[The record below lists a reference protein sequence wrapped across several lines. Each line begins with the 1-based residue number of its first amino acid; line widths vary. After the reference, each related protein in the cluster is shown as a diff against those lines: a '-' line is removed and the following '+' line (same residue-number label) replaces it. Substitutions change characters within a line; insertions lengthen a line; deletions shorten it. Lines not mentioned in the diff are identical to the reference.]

1 VTLDR
6 LQRRALMADNLI
18 EKIKRLQASIESDCL
33 DIRERAALEAKIEDL
48 TGYAAQLRAGE
59 AVGRAT
65 SRGPKPQRIFK
76 TEGSP

>member
-1 VTLDR
+1 MDR
-6 LQRRALMADNLI
+6 TTYGRDLA
-18 EKIKRLQASIESDCL
+18 ASLAPARGDLAAAACL
-33 DIRERAALEAKIEDL
+33 TPRERAAIAHHLQAL

-76 TEGSP
+76 TETPR